1 MQHRLLIVED
11 DALLREG
18 LVEMLT
24 REGYLPLAADGAHQ
38 ARLLMASG
46 GIDLVLLD
54 VSLPDGDGFSLCRGW
69 RGEGRQMPIL
79 FLTARDEEMDVVR
92 GLDAGGDDYVAKP
105 FRLQELLSRVRA
117 LLRWHEPARED
128 AGGITID
135 HQRMQAFRDGE
146 PLLLT
151 PTELRL
157 LMALR
162 RARGSTLSRGQLL
175 RLLWEEG
182 GQYVDDNT
190 LSVHMSRLRE
200 KIGAEHIGTVRGV
213 GYQWLD

>member
-1 MQHRLLIVED
+1 MQRRLLIVED

-24 REGYLPLAADGAHQ
+24 REGYEAIPAPCAGS
-38 ARLLMASG
+38 ARQLMALG

-54 VSLPDGDGFSLCRGW
+54 VSLPDGDGFSLCRAW
-69 RGEGRQMPIL
+69 REAGYELPIL

-105 FRLQELLSRVRA
+105 FRLQELLSRLRA
-117 LLRWHEPARED
+117 LLRRLEPARQQ
-128 AGGITID
+128 AGGIEID
-135 HQRMQAFRDGE
+135 IRRMQALRDGE
-146 PLLLT
+146 PLMLT
-151 PTELRL
+151 PTEFRL
-157 LMALR
+157 LAALH
-162 RARGSTLSRGQLL
+162 RAGGSTLSRSQLL
-175 RLLWEEG
+175 RLLWDEG